1 MLSLKVQMDDTSA
14 FFSSPGYSSPSGQL
28 QPRLIHSSEA
38 GFCELYQVDRHGR
51 FRVLKCL
58 KPAFRGNRLY
68 EDLLRK
74 EFEIGY
80 SLDHPNICE
89 YYSFRHSEE
98 LGNCIEMEWIDGRTL
113 EALLEEEKPES
124 QVQDKMAD
132 ELCDAL
138 GYLHSKQVIH
148 RDLKP
153 SNVLITY
160 KGNTVKLIDFGF
172 SDSSTHSI
180 LKVSAGT
187 AVYAAPEVLKGAQA
201 DVRSDIYSLGLILSR
216 LSRRYRRVSRKCCEA
231 RPWRRYQSAAE
242 VKKAL
247 HSHGPLF
254 SGLLFI
260 AIVAAFALAPFVG
273 KFFPKAAVPPAPADT
288 TITQPADTVK
298 APVLEEAAP
307 PSPPAVTPKP
317 KAAKPIQEETVDEAT
332 IDELFRQATDLFN

>member
-1 MLSLKVQMDDTSA
+1 MDDSSA
-14 FFSSPGYSSPSGQL
+14 FFSSPGSSSPSGQL

-51 FRVLKCL
+51 FRVFKCL

-98 LGNCIEMEWIDGRTL
+98 LGHCIEMEWIDGRTL
-113 EALLEEEKPES
+113 EVLLNGEKPGNDVE
-124 QVQDKMAD
+124 DKIAD

-138 GYLHSKQVIH
+138 SYLHSKQVIH

-153 SNVLITY
+153 SNILVTH

-172 SDSSTHSI
+172 SDSDSHSI
-180 LKVSAGT
+180 LKASAGT
-187 AVYAAPEVLKGAQA
+187 AVYTAPEVLKGSSA
-201 DVRSDIYSLGLILSR
+201 DIRSDIYSLGLILSQF
-216 LSRRYRRVSRKCCEA
+216 SRRYSRVARKCCEQH
-231 RPWRRYQSAAE
+231 PWRRYQSVAE

-254 SGLLFI
+254 AGLLFI
-260 AIVAAFALAPFVG
+260 AVVAVFALAPFIG
-273 KFFPKAAVPPAPADT
+273 KLFPKKEMPTVPVDT
-288 TITQPADTVK
+288 AITQPADTVK
-298 APVLEEAAP
+298 APAMEEVTP
-307 PSPPAVTPKP
+307 PSPPTTPKP
-317 KAAKPIQEETVDEAT
+317 KATKPAQEESVDEGV
-332 IDELFRQATDLFN
+332 IDELFRQATDLFE

>member
-1 MLSLKVQMDDTSA
+1 MLSLKVIMDDTSA
-14 FFSSPGYSSPSGQL
+14 FFSSPGSSSPSGQL

-58 KPAFRGNRLY
+58 KPAFRGNKLY

-113 EALLEEEKPES
+113 ETLLEEEKPES

-153 SNVLITY
+153 SNVLVTY

-180 LKVSAGT
+180 LKASAGT
-187 AVYAAPEVLKGAQA
+187 AVYAAPEVLKGLPYNKSA
-201 DVRSDIYSLGLILSR
+201 DVWSIGILIYLLIMGCLPFDDANEVNKIKEMTINDEIPFPGVICKKKTQESIY
-216 LSRRYRRVSRKCCEA
+216 LLENILRKDQTK
-231 RPWRRYQSAAE
+231 RM
-242 VKKAL
+242 
-247 HSHGPLF
+247 G
-254 SGLLFI
+254 
-260 AIVAAFALAPFVG
+260 
-273 KFFPKAAVPPAPADT
+273 
-288 TITQPADTVK
+288 
-298 APVLEEAAP
+298 LEEILKSKWMQKFCKSNIVKERLKDKLSKNFYLYFFYEDQQLTIAE
-307 PSPPAVTPKP
+307 K
-317 KAAKPIQEETVDEAT
+317 KIEEQKKF
-332 IDELFRQATDLFN
+332 LYNQK